1 VSSTGLSRTAGEL
14 ADRARGMS
22 TAQTRQAAVFHGGK
36 DFVFMSISFHNTFYK
51 YIMPKSLLYTILVY
65 KKALFQLQ

>member
-1 VSSTGLSRTAGEL
+1 
-14 ADRARGMS
+14 MS